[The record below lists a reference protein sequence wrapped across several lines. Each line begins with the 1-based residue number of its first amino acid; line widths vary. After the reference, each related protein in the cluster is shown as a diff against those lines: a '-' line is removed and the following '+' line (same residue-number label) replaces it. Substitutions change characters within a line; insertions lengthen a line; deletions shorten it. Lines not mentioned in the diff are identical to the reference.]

1 MKLVTPL
8 VLAVFGRYAASAH
21 AASLLQ
27 VRKSV
32 IKPRTMADLWIN
44 VDQIDHASSGPPQNM
59 ADFYR
64 GANSYA
70 SGMVK
75 YPQDER
81 TMGDFYHD
89 SFEAERYPGIVV
101 VTAPPTMLRVSRWIS
116 GLFLGGV
123 LTLAT
128 FTLVSGW
135 KPRVDQDKTDAS
147 DLLERCIDVASLPS
161 GTVCAVCLEDSAADQ
176 KGPDG
181 QLGDASEHKWCQTPC
196 GHSFHRTCLD
206 RWISTAVPGRKRCP
220 LCNWA

>member
-8 VLAVFGRYAASAH
+8 VLAVFARCPASVLAT
-21 AASLLQ
+21 SLLQ
-27 VRKSV
+27 VVKEV
-32 IKPRTMADLWIN
+32 IPMRPRTMPDLWIN
-44 VDQIDHASSGPPQNM
+44 VDQADQASSGPPQNM

-70 SGMVK
+70 AGMVK

-116 GLFLGGV
+116 GLFLGCV
-123 LTLAT
+123 LALTT
-128 FTLVSGW
+128 FTLASGW

-147 DLLERCIDVASLPS
+147 DLLERCIDVGSLPS
-161 GTVCAVCLEDSAADQ
+161 GTVCAVCLEDSAADH
-176 KGPDG
+176 KCPDG
-181 QLGDASEHKWCQTPC
+181 DSSDHKWCQTPC